1 MAGKTKIVIGLVHN
15 KYVHLPIQLVTAKR
29 NKVNPE
35 GSMWRDTIDATGQP
49 VLMLND
55 KDTFIKKYLE
65 QTKKAE
71 KAEKN

>member
-15 KYVHLPIQLVTAKR
+15 KYVHLPISLVTAKR

-35 GSMWRDTIDATGQP
+35 GSMWRDAIDATGQP

-55 KDTFIKKYLE
+55 KESFIQKHLNESNKYLR
-65 QTKKAE
+65 
-71 KAEKN
+71 

>member
-15 KYVHLPIQLVTAKR
+15 KYVHLPIRLVTAKR

-49 VLMLND
+49 TLMVND
-55 KDTFIKKYLE
+55 KEAVIAKL
-65 QTKKAE
+65 KAE
-71 KAEKN
+71 QNK